1 MDILNI
7 SYDYFWYLFLK
18 LTGKILLPDNWFFGV
33 SSILLII
40 GLVVLFIYNNLDT
53 QYVTADSNLYNTS
66 KNIYQNILNGVKS
79 NFTYI
84 ILILLLSVISYIL
97 VLKFKGV
104 SQPILKFIIILLS
117 SFAYF
122 LPLLI
127 FIFEIILAIIYP
139 IPFILIITIFRAL
152 FYLISYIIKSFSIP
166 QVSTLLAMLFEFPK
180 DYFEK
185 MRNGRVPDNFLKI
198 IQLVCLGI

>member
-1 MDILNI
+1 MII
-7 SYDYFWYLFLK
+7 FGIYFLK
-18 LTGKILLPDNWFFGV
+18 LTGKIELSNRWFFGV

-84 ILILLLSVISYIL
+84 ILILLLSVISYVL

-152 FYLISYIIKSFSIP
+152 FYLISYVIKSVSIP
-166 QVSTLLAMLFEFPK
+166 QI
-180 DYFEK
+180 YY
-185 MRNGRVPDNFLKI
+185 I
-198 IQLVCLGI
+198 ISYVI